1 MEQQRMQT
9 FPDYNAGIAK
19 VENLNLAGPRRALK
33 KRANWT
39 SFIKVRS
46 LVVTVTCK

>member
-1 MEQQRMQT
+1 MQT

-19 VENLNLAGPRRALK
+19 VENLNLAGPHRALK
-33 KRANWT
+33 KGANWT

>member
-1 MEQQRMQT
+1 MQT

-33 KRANWT
+33 KGANWT